1 MNGPRAAP
9 EVFAQMRAASD
20 ENLLVG
26 LDAMFDER
34 WGLLLVARLRGVAN
48 PQPRSDKPIGN
59 KVITCRAGTG

>member
-20 ENLLVG
+20 ENPLVG

-34 WGLLLVARLRGVAN
+34 WACCRRPALGVLPIRN
-48 PQPRSDKPIGN
+48 RESDKPISN
-59 KVITCRAGTG
+59 KGITDRAGTG